1 MRARLEHGRV
11 QSAGMGD
18 EDLVGLAEAA
28 EQIGGSREWLRK
40 LIHRGEVRY
49 VQVGRT
55 YGIPRAEIRRLK
67 ASPKRHGGWPKGK
80 PRKPTPPP
88 AE

>member
-1 MRARLEHGRV
+1 MLMVSGV
-11 QSAGMGD
+11 QSGRMGD
-18 EDLVGLAEAA
+18 DELVGLAKAA

-55 YGIPRAEIRRLK
+55 YGIPISEIRRLK
-67 ASPKRHGGWPKGK
+67 AMPKRHGGWPKGK
-80 PRKPTPPP
+80 PRRPRP
-88 AE
+88 E